1 MCLGTEQAFGGE
13 VFTMNIVHLT
23 ASTFHGGPERQMLGL
38 AHHLPATY
46 QSMFL
51 SFAEGG
57 RCRQFLSTARHHG
70 FEAVALTYDT
80 PHLWSAVR
88 EIAGHLERMG
98 ADVLCCHGYKANVLG
113 RIAARRQQIPVV
125 AVSRG
130 WTAENFKV
138 RLYERLDRFHL
149 RWMDQVVC
157 VSEAQAA
164 RVRRAGVR
172 PDRIRVIYN
181 AIDPM
186 RFHEPD
192 ARYRAKLLRY
202 FRQPRMHVIGAA
214 GRLSPEK
221 GFEVL
226 VKAAER
232 VLREQPCTG
241 FVLFGE
247 GPERTNL
254 QKQISAAGLGQSF
267 ILAGFRADLDRFLPH
282 LDLLVLPSYTEGL
295 PNVVLEAF
303 AAGVPVVATAVGGT
317 PEVVEEGVSG
327 YLVPAGDA
335 ETMAERIC
343 QALSHPDDLPDMGR
357 KGRLCVQ
364 EKFGFA
370 TQAELYRELFEQLCP
385 EAKTGEAPTALPDET
400 PTAPAL
406 SLDDDLLATE
416 STCNN

>member
-1 MCLGTEQAFGGE
+1 
-13 VFTMNIVHLT
+13 MNIVHLT

-38 AHHLPATY
+38 AHHLPEIY
-46 QSMFL
+46 QSVFL

-80 PHLWSAVR
+80 PRLWSAVR
-88 EIAGHLERMG
+88 EIVGHLQRIG

-113 RIAARRQQIPVV
+113 RIAARRHKIPAV

-130 WTAENFKV
+130 WTAENLKV

-172 PDRIRVIYN
+172 SERIRVIYN
-181 AIDPM
+181 AIDPT

-202 FRQPRMHVIGAA
+202 FRQPRSYIIGAA

-226 VKAAER
+226 VRAAER
-232 VLREQPCTG
+232 VLSEQPSTG

-247 GPERTNL
+247 GPERAKL
-254 QKQISAAGLGQSF
+254 QKQINAAGLGQSF
-267 ILAGFRADLDRFLPH
+267 ALAGFRADLDRFLPH
-282 LDLLVLPSYTEGL
+282 FDLLVLPSYTEGM

-303 AAGVPVVATAVGGT
+303 AAGVPVAATAVGGT
-317 PEVVEEGVSG
+317 PEVIEDGVSG
-327 YLVPAGDA
+327 YLVAAGDDQ
-335 ETMAERIC
+335 TMAERILG
-343 QALSHPDDLPDMGR
+343 ALDDPDALPEMGR
-357 KGRLCVQ
+357 RGRMSVQ

-370 TQAELYRELFEQLCP
+370 TQAELYRELFEEVCP
-385 EAKTGEAPTALPDET
+385 DVAETGETPVPPSDTDE
-400 PTAPAL
+400 ADNKPAN
-406 SLDDDLLATE
+406 SLDDDLLTTE
-416 STCNN
+416 STCNK

>member
-1 MCLGTEQAFGGE
+1 
-13 VFTMNIVHLT
+13 MNIVHLT

-38 AHHLPATY
+38 AHHLPQTY
-46 QSMFL
+46 QSVFL

-57 RCRQFLSTARHHG
+57 RCRQFLSTVRHHG

-80 PHLWSAVR
+80 PRLWSAVR
-88 EIAGHLERMG
+88 EIVGHLKRIG

-113 RIAARRQQIPVV
+113 RIAARRYKIPVI

-149 RWMDQVVC
+149 SWMDQVVC

-172 PDRIRVIYN
+172 PERIRVICN
-181 AIDPM
+181 AIDPT
-186 RFHEPD
+186 RFHESD

-202 FRQPRMHVIGAA
+202 FRQPRSYIIGAA

-226 VKAAER
+226 ARAAER
-232 VLREQPCTG
+232 VLQEQPSTG

-247 GPERTNL
+247 GPERAKL
-254 QKQISAAGLGQSF
+254 QKQINAAGLGQSF
-267 ILAGFRADLDRFLPH
+267 ALAGFRADLDRFLPH
-282 LDLLVLPSYTEGL
+282 FDLLVLPSYTEGL
-295 PNVVLEAF
+295 PNVVLESF

-317 PEVVEEGVSG
+317 PEVIEDGVSG
-327 YLVPAGDA
+327 YLVAAGDD
-335 ETMAERIC
+335 ETMADRIL
-343 QALSHPDDLPDMGR
+343 QALDDPDALPEMGR
-357 KGRLCVQ
+357 KGRMSVL

-370 TQAELYRELFEQLCP
+370 TQAELYRELFEQLRP
-385 EAKTGEAPTALPDET
+385 DIAETGET
-400 PTAPAL
+400 PAEAAESDDQPVVP
-406 SLDDDLLATE
+406 LDDDLLTTE
-416 STCNN
+416 STCNK